1 MANRYDIIHIDFQ
14 ASARGANAAI
24 ESIRSEAEKS
34 SAEVEK
40 LRNKIDAAMKDGA
53 SDDIIAGMRTQ
64 LKAEETRY
72 KQFSAAQREL
82 IKGMRVLDEAVKQF
96 NAGSLNEMTAQ
107 FQKQANNAARLAQ
120 SKLTVGTD
128 EWRQM
133 GAIMQ
138 ETEQNYARFQRDTQ
152 QLIDSIEQGGT
163 IFRGTLEQEKRGLE
177 ELMKLVPYM
186 GKEYQDLEHQY
197 GVISNKLKEMADAD
211 RRAKGEIVGLNDAR
225 RVANQLTEEG
235 AAAAEREREAAESTI
250 STAKQRIAQLEAE
263 KRAKEEIARKSADTV
278 ATDLENLRMQQSLID
293 DEKKAKVKNDEA
305 AMKKRTSAENN
316 RRDAEELKANAET
329 QKTALKELDGEV
341 NKLEGDVKEL
351 NEQLANI
358 GKEPVKPQVDTSE
371 IERLKEKLEKLST
384 LRAKKTEQLKKR
396 ENELLPNGD
405 STTWNSILS
414 EVKESK
420 DGRLR
425 PMFIGETK
433 KQFDDVLDVA
443 NRFYNIVKKIGI
455 DLGNKQYS
463 EEATKPIKKMAE
475 QYKITEEEARKL
487 VRTLVESS
495 EVQKKYAISFN
506 ERFGQNQ
513 IDIQRRKD
521 RDKDDFGY
529 SDKTDQQIRI
539 ESAQAHLDSASKTE
553 EYRASVI
560 AKYKNEIAD
569 LDKQETEIREK
580 LAQITQ
586 QEDIKNTD
594 QRRADLEKQR
604 AELQD
609 QLTAKTK
616 ERNEAQKKLN
626 KTLEDAEAKEK
637 NANKQE
643 EDATNLENKHTE
655 TLKDLEDEYKNMK
668 AATDEHAETNKQNQK
683 ALQETNSQISEQG
696 QIIRD
701 AETIRQ
707 QATTKGIRATEE
719 AIRILEAENKTID
732 TNSEEWKKNQA
743 DIIALNDALAKMK
756 NQAALQLMEG
766 RMERIPELSS
776 AALSETK
783 RFWETMVAGAEK
795 GSADL
800 AKYEKQLKAI
810 TDEEQKRKEEQ
821 ATMVILNKKTSSDE
835 EIKSAIQS
843 LEQLRN
849 AQAHGSEEW
858 ERYNQLMQE
867 GKNYLDEWAK
877 VDSVI
882 KMEEQMA
889 KLPQLSDAA
898 LQETK
903 RFWETMVAGAEKG
916 STELAE
922 YEAQLKKVKEQ
933 EQERKRLSNE
943 QTAKI
948 ITGENPSLGV
958 YSESEI
964 RDAINAAKELHSH
977 MASGSDDAQKLA
989 ESIAN
994 AESHIKTYG
1003 VEAARTAKKQQESDE
1018 MMRKQFQ
1025 SMIDQMNRGIMP
1037 SDSAVKAQQQYWQR
1051 LIDDPK
1057 TAKESIQD
1065 YRDQLAEVNKMQ
1077 EAMVT
1082 AKGEAAY
1089 EWFEQGAD
1097 KNASANRIKEMAS
1110 DLKAY
1115 RDSLP
1120 QESESDKIAKINE
1133 YLAQTGVAAKK
1144 AGEEVMSLADALK
1157 LAEQAKEGENGFI
1170 ATPQEIQAATKAIN
1184 ERRDA
1189 VIREIK
1195 AEREMGNSVDDL
1207 EDELDDLTKKLRDLK
1222 FQQDNFNV
1230 SREKMDMLMKTPMR
1244 AASLDELRAAIKRA
1258 DGELRRMKN
1267 SLGENSDKYKDL
1279 AAQVKNAKNVLKQ
1292 MENQSKATTSQFD
1305 QAWSRLKTYV
1315 GMYMGFNA
1323 LWNKVQG
1330 TAGDLMTL
1338 SDKMGEVRKTT
1349 NLSADEV
1356 GRLSDNLSKMDT
1368 RTPITGLLE
1377 LSAAAGQLGLKSE
1390 EDIQGFTEA
1399 ANKLMVALP
1408 EMGKESATE
1417 MMRIAIA
1424 TGEVDKIR
1432 EQIKNGTIE
1441 GSNATAVA
1449 MEKVASTI
1457 DRLRASSASTAP
1469 EITDFVKRVGAVGAQ
1484 AGISI
1489 DQVAALGSTVS
1500 SLGMRV
1506 EMSATALSRMIP
1518 AIRNNAFSLAQ
1529 SLDVTPDVIRDLF
1542 DAGQGM
1548 EVILMILQ
1556 RIKDSNMDEDSIE
1569 HLLGMAGMQD
1579 IMKELNQQ
1587 GARAGIVFSGLSQ
1600 NVDELR
1606 KQLGVAS
1613 QAYAENIAIQ
1623 KEYDKMNETTAAKW
1637 ERLKNQVEEAF
1648 VSDMAQKSLGYLI
1661 DILRWLVDFLTDNV
1675 SPALQVVS
1683 GLVKTF
1689 ILYWAVLKVELGK
1702 NIFVTLIGGIKAMC
1716 SGLLNLISNTKSYII
1731 YSQQLKKAQTEQA
1744 RSAIQAEMAQKGLN
1758 KAMIANIWMAVAAAV
1773 IYLTTKMWSYWQS
1786 TREEARETA
1795 KLNAELEKEQK
1806 KVEDLT
1812 NSIGKAR
1819 AQRIEYGKAL
1829 QQAQKAVDDAKKGL
1843 DGSRESA
1850 EKLAK
1855 AEANLVTVQNKRNS
1869 AMAEEKR
1876 LIDQFNNEY
1885 SKYLGF
1891 MLSEISS
1898 NIELANARELV
1909 NSKLRETML
1918 LKEKEAKLN
1927 RIEEKYGEDRDDAFA
1942 KLASQV
1948 KWNAVQKDNKGKVI
1962 KDSKGNAKSDPVL
1975 TEQILMQISEAA
1987 GNSKDRSQFTN
1998 KVKKILTANKVPIR
2012 GNNILITAGDYYE
2025 ELENIREK
2033 QQEVNLETAG
2043 RLQGARKV
2051 TQGKLSSQYDAAIAN
2066 IKKLQGD
2073 YAKASGNEKKK
2084 AAANL
2089 LKEMD
2094 TLNEIVANA
2103 GSNYNLEE
2111 GYKGE
2116 RKNYNAF
2123 MDKAEKALKDINAQ
2137 RNNLL
2142 KQAGNEYK
2150 PRNTV
2155 GGGKTTSVKSSSW
2168 GKPLS
2173 DESTDWKNMTADELV
2188 NRREQMNKFVRAI
2201 QTDTDVQAVLKE
2213 DAALMKAFKGRQAD
2227 MRSVIEWYNTER
2239 LKIQDE
2245 LHARHLTNTGDWM
2258 DPKKQ
2263 RARKKQFTDEL
2274 KAFLDELDAYYTE
2287 RKTRIQEAGTEE
2299 GISEAEVW
2307 NRTIANEAEWRQRRA
2322 ELQKLYADK
2331 GAEVT
2336 DEEQKAIFDIIA
2348 ERTGD
2353 SSKMIERFIQ
2363 KTVKFSH
2370 QVRNMGEQGAKEYRE
2385 WMGKLGLGWEKD
2397 FLRSEKA
2404 LAEHVKVINDI
2415 INSERPFN
2423 GITEN
2428 LQENL
2433 AKMGI
2438 LTADMTQER
2447 DELMKQNADM
2457 TEFNER
2463 QSLQELKRTIFLL
2476 GEAENAYSL
2485 TIDQLLDDMREKGFK
2500 DWADKV
2506 SKDESMKQ
2514 GLLAMLHKTYDSV
2527 QDAIKKES
2535 SLIKKQVEIAWNDI
2549 VLPDGKSLRHA
2560 YETVISS
2567 LGLQK
2572 DQVSRANSLINAGQ
2586 ASERVADKLAIK
2598 QMEIQLRM
2606 QQHYFLLV
2614 KKTGLQRIA
2623 DLKEQARLR
2632 REQGKLEEAER
2643 LELDAKHAGMSL
2655 NLSLAE
2661 EQKKVDEQ
2669 RVAIM
2674 NQLEESQNRL
2684 YRALKEWSDLISS
2697 SLLSVFEASHAGD
2710 PSYYNDLAKLN
2721 LTGKGGPG
2729 AGTYIITEHAGTEDA
2744 VAHYE
2749 YLDERG
2755 ALERQREIENQNA
2768 VADAWKKV
2776 MDDINMKMSETITDQ
2791 VNAMLQNASIDANTD
2806 ATLKNTEAL
2815 YGLGS
2820 AIAGAKAGNALGDI
2834 NFGDSTINGSSNTE
2848 TSAAAGLTTEQ
2859 VQAWVEGMGDNPMMF
2874 WSQQSDIATQN
2885 MLSNMEALKEGQDST
2900 NKTMTQSTQSMFAKM
2915 TQAAN
2920 LYGIAYQAMSNDNLS
2935 ASQKFEM
2942 IAVQAA
2948 GQAGIAML
2956 TADWS
2961 ADAAKVEGSLP
2972 AILAECLKINP
2983 IWGTA
2988 IFAALTAVLGGLMGM
3003 AMSKIAKG
3011 KSEIAQATGASVG
3024 AGRLSTGMLTYAEG
3038 NVNEFTDPNT
3048 LTPGRSYNVDGAD
3061 GRTYRAKYTGKD
3073 PRTHITNGPEFH
3085 LVGEKGREAIIDA
3098 HTTRLIQMDHTGI
3111 WSAIQT
3117 LYNGGS
3123 LRHVSVRRRGRGV
3136 PAFADGNIDEFGID
3150 VTGGTG
3156 MDMSQ
3161 MKSLQDS
3168 IDRQSMLLEDLR
3180 INGIKATFDVYGKGG
3195 LVDSYDTGKKTVN
3208 RHGERY

>member
-293 DEKKAKVKNDEA
+293 DEKKAKVKDDEA

-329 QKTALKELDGEV
+329 QKTALTELDGEV
-341 NKLEGDVKEL
+341 NKLKGDVKEL
-351 NEQLANI
+351 NDQLANI

-396 ENELLPNGD
+396 ENELLPNAD

-463 EEATKPIKKMAE
+463 EEATKPIKKLAE

-521 RDKDDFGY
+521 KDKDDFGY

-616 ERNEAQKKLN
+616 ERNEAQTKLN
-626 KTLEDAEAKEK
+626 NTISEAEKKESE
-637 NANKQE
+637 ANKQE
-643 EDATNLENKHTE
+643 EKAVELESKHTS
-655 TLKDLEDEYKNMK
+655 KLEKLQGEYDQMK
-668 AATDEHAETNKQNQK
+668 AATDKNIEVNKQNQK
-683 ALQETNSQISEQG
+683 ALQETNAQISEQG

-821 ATMVILNKKTSSDE
+821 ATMVILNKETSSDE

-1195 AEREMGNSVDDL
+1195 AEREMGNSVDHL

-1518 AIRNNAFSLAQ
+1518 AIRNNAFSLAK

-1648 VSDMAQKSLGYLI
+1648 VSDTAQNFLGDLI
-1661 DILRWLVDFLTDNV
+1661 DILRGLVDFITDNV

-1702 NIFVTLIGGIKAMC
+1702 NIFVTLIGGIKAMW
-1716 SGLLNLISNTKSYII
+1716 SGLTNLISNTQLYIDKSRE
-1731 YSQQLKKAQTEQA
+1731 LKKAQTEQA
-1744 RSAIQAEMAQKGLN
+1744 RAAIKAEMAQKGLN

-1898 NIELANARELV
+1898 TEELASARQLL
-1909 NSKLRETML
+1909 NDKLRETMR

-1927 RIEEKYGEDRDDAFA
+1927 RIENKYGEDRDDAFA
-1942 KLASQV
+1942 DLSSAIKTATASRDKKGNIISNPTKAEQV
-1948 KWNAVQKDNKGKVI
+1948 KI
-1962 KDSKGNAKSDPVL
+1962 
-1975 TEQILMQISEAA
+1975 QISEAA
-1987 GNSKDRSQFTN
+1987 GSSKDSKEFN
-1998 KVKKILTANKVPIR
+1998 AKLIKILRENKVPYR
-2012 GNNILITAGDYYE
+2012 GNNILRNAQSYYNE
-2025 ELENIREK
+2025 VANIKEKQKEVELETK
-2033 QQEVNLETAG
+2033 GQEIAD
-2043 RLQGARKV
+2043 RKK
-2051 TQGKLSSQYDAAIAN
+2051 TQTDFYTHYDNTIAN
-2066 IKKLQGD
+2066 VKKLQGD
-2073 YAKASGNEKKK
+2073 YDKASGGEKKK

-2094 TLNEIVANA
+2094 TLNEMVKNA
-2103 GSNYNLEE
+2103 GLNYNLEE
-2111 GYKGE
+2111 GEGYKGE
-2116 RKNYNAF
+2116 RESYNAF
-2123 MDKAEKALKDINAQ
+2123 MDKAEKALKPINAQ

-2150 PRNTV
+2150 PRDTV

-2168 GKPLS
+2168 GKTLS
-2173 DESTDWKNMTADELV
+2173 AESTDWKNMTADELV

-2213 DAALMKAFKGRQAD
+2213 DAALKKAIEKGMSSD
-2227 MRSVIEWYNTER
+2227 MRTVINWYNTER

-2245 LHARHLTNTGDWM
+2245 LHARFLTNTGDWM

-2274 KAFLDELDAYYTE
+2274 KAFIDELDAYYTE

-2447 DELMKQNADM
+2447 DKLMKQNADM

-2598 QMEIQLRM
+2598 QMEIQLAM

-2614 KKTGLQRIA
+2614 KKTGMQRIA
-2623 DLKEQARLR
+2623 DLKEQARLM

-2697 SLLSVFEASHAGD
+2697 SLQSVFEASHAGD

-2820 AIAGAKAGNALGDI
+2820 AIAGAKEGNALGDI

-2885 MLSNMEALKEGQDST
+2885 MLSNMEALKEGQEAT

-3011 KSEIAQATGASVG
+3011 KAEIAQATGASVG

-3061 GRTYRAKYTGKD
+3061 GRTYHAKYTGKD

-3085 LVGEKGREAIIDA
+3085 LAGEKGREAIIDA